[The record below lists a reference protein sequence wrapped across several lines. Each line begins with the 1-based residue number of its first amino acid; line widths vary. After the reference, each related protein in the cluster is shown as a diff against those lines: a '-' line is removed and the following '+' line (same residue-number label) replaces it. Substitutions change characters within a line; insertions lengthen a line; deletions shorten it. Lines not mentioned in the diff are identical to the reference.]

1 MAEMIDEQALKI
13 TGGTKAQARI
23 IRCVVVATLTVAAMG
38 AVAVL
43 MAGGLGLLQLVYAA
57 FLLGIGG
64 VMTAWSIHQCTRTF
78 DNYRREIHH
87 MLDRECE
94 QTQLNCENGLSQL
107 CIGVLPVWSGQVEI
121 ARVHTEESVT
131 DLANRFVG
139 LSQRIEETTAASQ
152 ASDRTGLV
160 ALLNE
165 SQVELNSI
173 IRSLRATL
181 DEKEKLLTEIAE
193 LASKTDELKKM
204 ADSVAVIAGQTNLL
218 ALNAA
223 IEAARAGEAGRGF
236 AVVADEVRS
245 LSVLS
250 GNTGKSIGN
259 TVAAVNNAI
268 ANTLKI
274 SKLSTER
281 DSAMLA
287 ESEDLIGSIL
297 ERFHRVTD
305 ELASST
311 DALYSES
318 KAVGSQIGHVL
329 VSLQFQ
335 DRVSQIMNHVSQD
348 MGKLQLELSARREKM
363 NAGERPEPMNVDNW
377 LIELGRTYTTP
388 EQHALHDDTQQSCS
402 DDAEITFF

>member
-1 MAEMIDEQALKI
+1 MIDEQALKT
-13 TGGTKAQARI
+13 TGSTKTQAQI
-23 IRCVVVATLTVAAMG
+23 IRWIVVATLSITTLG

-43 MAGGLGLLQLVYAA
+43 MAGGLGLLQVVYAA
-57 FLLGIGG
+57 VVLGIGG
-64 VMTAWSIHQCTRTF
+64 GITAWSRHQCTQVF
-78 DNYRREIHH
+78 NNYRCEIYR
-87 MLDRECE
+87 LIDQERE
-94 QTQLNCENGLSQL
+94 QTQLDCENGLSQL
-107 CIGVLPVWSGQVEI
+107 CIGVLPVWSGQVEL
-121 ARVHTEESVT
+121 ARAHTEESVT
-131 DLANRFVG
+131 DLTHRFVE
-139 LSQRIEETTAASQ
+139 LSQRIEETTSASQ

-160 ALLNE
+160 ALLND

-181 DEKEKLLTEIAE
+181 DEKETLLAEIAE

-236 AVVADEVRS
+236 AVVADEVRT

-259 TVAAVNNAI
+259 TVAAVNTAI
-268 ANTLKI
+268 ANTLKM
-274 SKLSTER
+274 SQQSAER

-305 ELASST
+305 ELADST
-311 DALYSES
+311 EVLYSES
-318 KAVGSQIGHVL
+318 KAVGSQISHVL

-348 MGKLQLELSARREKM
+348 MGKLQLELSARREQM
-363 NAGERPEPMNVDNW
+363 STGERPEPMNVDNW

-388 EQHALHDDTQQSCS
+388 EQHALHDDTHQSRS

>member
-1 MAEMIDEQALKI
+1 
-13 TGGTKAQARI
+13 
-23 IRCVVVATLTVAAMG
+23 
-38 AVAVL
+38 
-43 MAGGLGLLQLVYAA
+43 MAGGLGLLQVVYAA
-57 FLLGIGG
+57 VVLGIGG
-64 VMTAWSIHQCTRTF
+64 GITAWSRHQCTQVF
-78 DNYRREIHH
+78 NNYRCEIYR
-87 MLDRECE
+87 LIDQERE
-94 QTQLNCENGLSQL
+94 QTQLDCENGLSQL
-107 CIGVLPVWSGQVEI
+107 CIGVLPVWSGQVEL
-121 ARVHTEESVT
+121 ARAHTEESVT
-131 DLANRFVG
+131 DLTHRFVE
-139 LSQRIEETTAASQ
+139 LSQRIEETTSASQ

-160 ALLNE
+160 ALLND

-181 DEKEKLLTEIAE
+181 DEKETLLAEIAE

-236 AVVADEVRS
+236 AVVADEVRT

-259 TVAAVNNAI
+259 TVAAVNTAI
-268 ANTLKI
+268 ANTLKM
-274 SKLSTER
+274 SQQSAER

-305 ELASST
+305 ELADST
-311 DALYSES
+311 EVLYSES
-318 KAVGSQIGHVL
+318 KAVGSQISHVL

-348 MGKLQLELSARREKM
+348 MGKLQLELSARREQM
-363 NAGERPEPMNVDNW
+363 STGERPEPMNVDNW

-388 EQHALHDDTQQSCS
+388 EQHALHDDTHQSRS